1 MAACQHPVVG
11 QVDVFP
17 PLNKRFVFSH
27 SSVACKRQN
36 NWASGSPP
44 MIRRETIW
52 SILVARVSPSSFVDG
67 LGCPAL
73 EFWNVASSA
82 NSRRQSSKGKAVRVG
97 SKELCSNERIFCGGD
112 ESLQAETV
120 SGCDSVGSLCKRW
133 AEDNASPQ
141 LFQGMFRCHAL
152 ARRAGVATA
161 THCQN
166 SVCAPLQRSIHLLKS
181 PLRGSARDDRRPI
194 VPSW

>member
-44 MIRRETIW
+44 IIRRETIW

-97 SKELCSNERIFCGGD
+97 SKELCSNERIFCVVTNRCKLKQSRGVIALD
-112 ESLQAETV
+112 RYV
-120 SGCDSVGSLCKRW
+120 SGGLKTTQARNFSKGCSGVTRWRVGLVLRQQRIAKTAFALRC
-133 AEDNASPQ
+133 NG
-141 LFQGMFRCHAL
+141 LFIC
-152 ARRAGVATA
+152 
-161 THCQN
+161 
-166 SVCAPLQRSIHLLKS
+166 
-181 PLRGSARDDRRPI
+181 
-194 VPSW
+194 